1 MAASEPYP
9 EHEIKAAFIFNFM
22 KFTEWPEHRMQD
34 PNEPMFIFVV
44 GDYPECKTFKDIRK
58 KDINNRPVQVKIFK
72 SFDKIKDPN
81 ILKSCHVLLICETE
95 KKNAKKILKI
105 INQNG
110 VLTIGEFGGFLESG
124 GMINFTMHDK
134 KIRFEVNLQAT
145 RDSGLKLR
153 SKLLKLA
160 KRIINE

>member
-1 MAASEPYP
+1 
-9 EHEIKAAFIFNFM
+9 
-22 KFTEWPEHRMQD
+22 
-34 PNEPMFIFVV
+34 
-44 GDYPECKTFKDIRK
+44 
-58 KDINNRPVQVKIFK
+58 
-72 SFDKIKDPN
+72 
-81 ILKSCHVLLICETE
+81 LLICETE